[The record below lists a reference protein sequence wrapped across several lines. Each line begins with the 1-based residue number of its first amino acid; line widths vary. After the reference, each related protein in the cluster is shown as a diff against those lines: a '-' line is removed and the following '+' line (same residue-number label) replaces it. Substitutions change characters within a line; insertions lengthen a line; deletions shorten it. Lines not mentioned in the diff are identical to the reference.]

1 MPQTYTV
8 HEDTSDGPIV
18 GTYTHD
24 DVNVGGGPKHGEIIE
39 VNGKR
44 WRVLAGAQGEE
55 TLLVHPADDFTGLD
69 DVEMAAR
76 HADQTRDKEQ
86 DEADNVAGP
95 SGPEVEPGPD
105 DRYE

>member
-8 HEDTSDGPIV
+8 REDTSDGAIV

-24 DVNVGGGPKHGEIIE
+24 DLGAGPQRDEIIE

-44 WRVLAGAQGEE
+44 WRVLASAEGEE
-55 TLLVHPADDFTGLD
+55 TLLVHSADDFAGLD

-76 HADQTRDKEQ
+76 HADETRDMEQ

-95 SGPEVEPGPD
+95 SGPHVEPEPD
-105 DRYE
+105 DRYS